1 MCKKYNFLWKA
12 SEDQKHYARHQNGQD
27 LELEK
32 SYKYLMLTE
41 DNVIQHSSM
50 RQKIW
55 KEFFCRVQSVM
66 TTELNVRNRMDAIN
80 SFALPVV
87 THSFTMMNW
96 SFTEVKTFDTK
107 INKLLA
113 MHRMHHP
120 KSDVNRLYL
129 PRKERVK
136 GLVQL

>member
-12 SEDQKHYARHQNGQD
+12 SEDQKHYSRHQNGQD

-41 DNVIQHSSM
+41 DDVIQHSSM
-50 RQKIW
+50 REKIW

-66 TTELNVRNRMDAIN
+66 ITELNVRNRMDAIN

-87 THSFTMMNW
+87 TYSFTMMNW
-96 SFTEVKTFDTK
+96 SFTEVKKFDTK

-129 PRKERVK
+129 PRKERVR